1 MRGQSPEV
9 CAVKMDCRGLVDPH
23 NKPFGRVLPLE
34 IQIKIMFWV
43 HCFYTIDRRKK
54 VVQEFKGLPK
64 CDLTGFPQHLG
75 EGRWWNQVVVRLHAP
90 RKNGCHHCH
99 RLMDHRLSVSK
110 KRWFDS
116 LSSHD
121 LDVENF
127 FISGFQIGMMV
138 EMARQPP
145 NLDHLLNEG
154 IAFIIDTF
162 KDQINCPLGQRPV
175 MIGRRKPSYDTID
188 KVMRRL
194 DLIMNVMSAMNFVVV
209 DIH

>member
-1 MRGQSPEV
+1 
-9 CAVKMDCRGLVDPH
+9 MDCRGLVDPH

-162 KDQINCPLGQRPV
+162 KDQIPQCPLGRRPV
-175 MIGRRKPSYDTID
+175 MIGRRKPAYDTVD